1 MSAPYGT
8 PVTKMKSDSIVVLH
22 ELQTAGQSFD
32 LVYRDRKPSTRRRHH
47 RLAAEVVASRIG
59 TIIGWHDYIPNSRHR
74 SISDHHRKKAFK
86 ALPTRMLD
94 SSFENE

>member
-32 LVYRDRKPSTRRRHH
+32 LVYIDRKPSTRRRHH
-47 RLAAEVVASRIG
+47 RLAADVVASKN
-59 TIIGWHDYIPNSRHR
+59 W
-74 SISDHHRKKAFK
+74 SDHRLARLYSKFVAPIDFGSSSKGAFK